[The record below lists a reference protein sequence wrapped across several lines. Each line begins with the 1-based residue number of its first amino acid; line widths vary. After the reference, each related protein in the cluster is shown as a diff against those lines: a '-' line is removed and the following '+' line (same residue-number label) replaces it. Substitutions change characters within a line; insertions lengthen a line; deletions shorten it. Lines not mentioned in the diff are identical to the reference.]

1 MTESIITV
9 FKTIAFQI
17 ICVLSVLLVGI
28 VVLFLFY
35 IKRRDNTKIMLG
47 KIVLENLMNAMIIT
61 DKEKRIIF
69 VNKSFEKLT
78 GYKLEEIKHRSIDI
92 LRSGIHEED
101 FYSEMYNEVNNSGK
115 WQGEIWNR
123 KKSGEIFPKHLTITS
138 IKRKGGKHINNIYI
152 YQEPVELK
160 NIEENFVRLE
170 KYDLLTGLPNDKYLR
185 EILDKEMEFKN
196 ERYEEKFLIAF
207 KITNYN
213 EFMASYGYR
222 LMDEVMVSMI
232 NRIELI
238 ISGIGTLFRT
248 EKEVFMIY
256 GTLDSE
262 SQKIE
267 DIVKE
272 LNNAINIGFSCHG
285 SIVFINIVIG
295 ILPINDTYNNVYR
308 IIEDVNLAVDWAFKS
323 SNENFAY
330 YTDKIR
336 EQLQK
341 EVKIETL
348 LRTAVDN
355 MELSLVY
362 QPQHDT
368 KTGKLVGVEALA
380 RWENEDIGQISPFV
394 FIPIAEKIGIINEIG
409 KWVMIEACK
418 QNKEWQEKGL
428 PKIPVSVNLS
438 PIQFKNDSIVDDV
451 KTILK
456 ECELDGQYLGI
467 EITENALVED
477 IKDINKKLF
486 SLRDMGINISIDDFG
501 TGYSSLRYLRDL
513 NLDVI
518 KIDREFIKDYPEK
531 DDGSITKIILNISR
545 ELGYKTISE
554 GVETQEQLEFINH
567 NGGNIIQGYF
577 FSPPVTP
584 DKIEELLIKQNGG

>member
-409 KWVMIEACK
+409 KWVMTEACK